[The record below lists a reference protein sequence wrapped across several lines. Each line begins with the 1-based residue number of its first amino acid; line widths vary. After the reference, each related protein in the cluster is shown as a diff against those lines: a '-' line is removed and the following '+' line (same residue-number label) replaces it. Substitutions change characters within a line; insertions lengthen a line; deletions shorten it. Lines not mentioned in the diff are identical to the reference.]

1 MEADPQLLTTIFF
14 ESGVKHRVLGS
25 SPTGTSALTARLTA
39 STRVT
44 EPLSGLIAATTL
56 PSGETATNE
65 ADTGLP
71 GTELRVGSG
80 VVLGGIDLVTGND
93 VGSTTTV
100 VIATTVTV
108 SAG

>member
-1 MEADPQLLTTIFF
+1 MEADPQLLTTIFL

-25 SPTGTSALTARLTA
+25 SPTGISALTVRLTA

-65 ADTGLP
+65 ADIGLP
-71 GTELRVGSG
+71 RIGLRVGSG
-80 VVLGGIDLVTGND
+80 VVLDGIDLVTGND

-100 VIATTVTV
+100 VTATTLTA